1 MIAVIETGGKQYRVG
16 VGDVV
21 RVEKL
26 AVEVG
31 ATVNLDKVLLISDA
45 SKTEVGTPYIKGKAV
60 TAAVKAHGRDKKVY
74 IFKMRRRQNSRTRNG
89 HRQHYT
95 ELEIKA
101 IGAAG

>member
-31 ATVNLDKVLLISDA
+31 DTINLEKVLLISDD
-45 SKTEVGTPYIKGKAV
+45 SNTEVGTPYIKGKAV

-89 HRQHYT
+89 HRQYYT
-95 ELEIKA
+95 ELEIKT
-101 IGAAG
+101 IGTAS